1 MEGVWQG
8 EIVVELWQIVT
19 FWLQVYHGQ
28 EWHGLENI
36 PEQDGALIIYYHGVV
51 PVDYYGLIGEIWLSK
66 GRVVSS
72 VVDRSLMQVPLMEN
86 FRTHFKLFPGSV
98 DSCAE
103 LLE

>member
-1 MEGVWQG
+1 MSSW
-8 EIVVELWQIVT
+8 
-19 FWLQVYHGQ
+19 FQVYHGQ

-51 PVDYYGLIGEIWLSK
+51 PVDYYGLVGEIWLSK

>member
-1 MEGVWQG
+1 M
-8 EIVVELWQIVT
+8 
-19 FWLQVYHGQ
+19 
-28 EWHGLENI
+28 ENI

>member
-1 MEGVWQG
+1 M
-8 EIVVELWQIVT
+8 VELWQIVT

-51 PVDYYGLIGEIWLSK
+51 PVDYYGLVGEIWLSK

-86 FRTHFKLFPGSV
+86 FRTHFKLFAGTV